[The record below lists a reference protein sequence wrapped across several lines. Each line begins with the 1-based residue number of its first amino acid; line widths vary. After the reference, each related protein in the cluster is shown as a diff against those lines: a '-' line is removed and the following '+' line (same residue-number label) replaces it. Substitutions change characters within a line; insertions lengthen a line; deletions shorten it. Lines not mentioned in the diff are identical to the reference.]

1 MSKIS
6 KIGSS
11 NLLTNSTKN
20 FGSMA
25 GLAPTAN
32 TRPHITSLPGYKY
45 AVILNDE
52 NHYNKGCGYQKTPQE
67 GLACMRN
74 LGLDKKVN
82 VAFHVGGKY
91 LA

>member
-1 MSKIS
+1 MTKIS

-25 GLAPTAN
+25 GLAPTS
-32 TRPHITSLPGYKY
+32 TVRPHITSLPGYKY
-45 AVILNDE
+45 AILLNEE
-52 NHYNKGCGYQKTPQE
+52 NHYTKGCGYGKTPDQ
-67 GLACMRN
+67 GLACMRS
-74 LGLDKKVN
+74 LGIDKKTN
-82 VAFHVGGKY
+82 VAFRVGGKY